1 MCRYVLVSMLIAPLV
16 GPVLAA
22 SCGLAMRDAA
32 LLTRGA
38 RSFVALL
45 ALTVSLG
52 AFVGVALT
60 PLAMQ
65 GAASAFTWPTEEMA
79 THGVWI
85 DVLFSAVV
93 SASGGVAA
101 GLAVAAPWAVPSVV
115 ATALTASLIPPAV
128 NAGLCGAFAH
138 VGAPAVAALA
148 GGSATRD
155 FGVRVAL
162 LDEIAASS
170 LLQVAS
176 SAFLCFSSAYL
187 CLRVIGWPEREMKL
201 A

>member
-1 MCRYVLVSMLIAPLV
+1 M
-16 GPVLAA
+16 
-22 SCGLAMRDAA
+22 
-32 LLTRGA
+32 
-38 RSFVALL
+38 
-45 ALTVSLG
+45 
-52 AFVGVALT
+52 
-60 PLAMQ
+60 
-65 GAASAFTWPTEEMA
+65 
-79 THGVWI
+79 
-85 DVLFSAVV
+85 
-93 SASGGVAA
+93 
-101 GLAVAAPWAVPSVV
+101 PSVV